1 MSRYS
6 RISTIWRKELVD
18 ILRDRRTLIAMVL
31 VPIVLYPALMLGSVQ
46 AFELQFSLLRQE
58 CYNVGVQSDEA
69 RRWLRRLIDEDP
81 ARQELGEGMTAEQR
95 VDWAQSPEP
104 PVPGTQPDVP
114 LERGD
119 QAESMRSG
127 VRHKPPPYEI
137 HIVPDV
143 RQMVTDGVVHIGV
156 LVDGPLP
163 PIGTGGSTLVTLVF
177 DESETRSNIAAVG
190 LQGIFERANT
200 KIVESR
206 LAKLGRDAS
215 FIHPLAVY
223 EQNVASAEKMA
234 GSILGQIVP
243 LILVMMTIT
252 GAIYPA
258 IDLTAGE
265 RERGTLETLMVAPVP
280 TTDLIAGKFIVVTL
294 IGLLSAVLNLLAVG
308 GTIYLGG
315 LGDLLTRGGDFVFPL
330 EALPCILLLLIPLAV
345 MFSAMLLAVCSFAR
359 SFKEAQNYIMPVM
372 IAALIPAVVGVLPGT
387 RLEGPLLVMPVAN
400 IVILT
405 RELFLGHI
413 DAAAI
418 VWVALT
424 TTIYAGAA
432 VAVAAKLFGQESVQ
446 FADSASIKT
455 VFQRRFFK
463 PLATPTIAQA
473 LLILALVYPLNFF
486 IQQRLMQTGGLLGS
500 ERYYWALAAV
510 LIVLFVGLPWLAAR
524 YMRVNV
530 RTAFRLERPRAA
542 AIVAALCFGCSTWIL
557 AHAWFVVQEQW
568 LPMPPPIKQMMQHV
582 TSWLDG
588 SHVLVV
594 VLLLALVPAVCE
606 ELFFRGY
613 VLSGVRGALGKVAAV
628 LLVALVFA
636 IFHQSVFRLVVS
648 AALGLLLGLLVV
660 QWRSVWPAVLAHF
673 LHNGLAVAVR
683 RPDGLQ
689 PLVERLGYAIGEEGH
704 PPPMS
709 WIIAAAVLVA
719 VGVLLCLL
727 AREREYP
734 AERLAAPALE
744 SETASQP

>member
-58 CYNVGVQSDEA
+58 CYHVGVQSSEA
-69 RRWLRRLIDEDP
+69 KRWLRRLIDEDP
-81 ARQELGEGMTAEQR
+81 ARQELAEGMTAEQR

-104 PVPGTQPDVP
+104 PAPETQPDVP
-114 LERGD
+114 LEGD
-119 QAESMRSG
+119 QTESVRSG

-137 HIVPDV
+137 YVIPDV
-143 RQMVTDGVVHIGV
+143 RQMVTDGVVHVGV
-156 LVDGPLP
+156 LLEGDPPPVDAE
-163 PIGTGGSTLVTLVF
+163 GSTPVALVF
-177 DESETRSNIAAVG
+177 DESETRSNIAAAG
-190 LQGIFERANT
+190 LQGIFQRAN
-200 KIVESR
+200 IARVESR
-206 LAKLGRDAS
+206 LRKLQLTWE
-215 FIHPLAVY
+215 FVQPLAVY
-223 EQNVASAEKMA
+223 EQNVASPEKMA

-413 DAAAI
+413 NPGAI
-418 VWVALT
+418 VWVTLT

-446 FADSASIKT
+446 FADSASIRT
-455 VFQRRFFK
+455 VFQRKFFK

-473 LLILALVYPLNFF
+473 LLVLALVYPLNFF
-486 IQQRLMQTGGLLGS
+486 IQQRLMQTGNLVGS

-510 LIVLFVGLPWLAAR
+510 LIILFAALPWFAAK

-530 RTAFRLERPRAA
+530 QTAFRLERPKIA
-542 AIVAALCFGCSTWIL
+542 AIGAALCFGCSTWIL
-557 AHAWFVVQEQW
+557 AHAWFVVQDQW
-568 LPMPPPIKQMMQHV
+568 LPMPPQIKQMMQHV
-582 TSWLDG
+582 TGWLDD

-636 IFHQSVFRLVVS
+636 IYHQSVFRLVVS
-648 AALGLLLGLLVV
+648 GALGLLLGLLVV
-660 QWRSVWPAVLAHF
+660 QWRSVWPAVLAH
-673 LHNGLAVAVR
+673 LMHNGLAVAVA

-689 PLVERLGYAIGEEGH
+689 PLVERLGYAIGEDGL
-704 PPPMS
+704 PPTG
-709 WIIAAAVLVA
+709 WIMGAAALTLVGI
-719 VGVLLCLL
+719 VLCLL
-727 AREREYP
+727 APQRKKLEPSAADQLPVLQPMER
-734 AERLAAPALE
+734 
-744 SETASQP
+744 